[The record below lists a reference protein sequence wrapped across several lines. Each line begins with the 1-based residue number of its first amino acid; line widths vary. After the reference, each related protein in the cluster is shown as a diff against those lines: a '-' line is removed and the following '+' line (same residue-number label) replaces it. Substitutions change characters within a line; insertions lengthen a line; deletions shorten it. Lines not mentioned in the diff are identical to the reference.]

1 MKRPVIQARSLTLWQ
16 ARAFFSMAGL
26 YLFYYFGKKNIG
38 PATKAIE
45 DAFGLGHQQFGWAL
59 TAFTLTYALGQFING
74 FLGDR
79 YSPKRIML
87 IGALGGMAAN
97 LLFGLGNTLV
107 LFVIFWAINGYFS
120 AMGWAPGCRI
130 LCNWFPE
137 KRWGWWMG
145 LYNFFPYFGGALVVP
160 VAAWS
165 VNRWGWRGA
174 FFLPPFFLLLMAV
187 AFAFLGKSSPEQ
199 AGVRTPWHNRR
210 RGDSKKRTGAQEY
223 WQAFAHRGMAFP
235 YAVAF
240 GANAIRWGLLH
251 WSVMILETPVHDGG
265 FGLPLTQSGWVG
277 SLVDWGGMF
286 FAVALGLVSDRL
298 FRGRRWQTI
307 VLSMALTGAN
317 LFFLARGASILALPA
332 GMFLLCAT
340 VFVAGG
346 LIQGIHTPLF
356 CLPGDILGQELSGTG
371 AGIMDGWMY
380 VGASLAGFP
389 LGWWLD
395 TYGLSSGIALL
406 GLASL
411 VFGLLAIG
419 IRRPN
424 DSALE
429 VKNALPME
437 VSEQVV

>member
-1 MKRPVIQARSLTLWQ
+1 
-16 ARAFFSMAGL
+16 MAVL

-45 DAFGLGHQQFGWAL
+45 DTFGFSHEQIGWAL
-59 TAFTLTYALGQFING
+59 TAFTLAYALGQFING

-79 YSPKRIML
+79 YNPKKIMF
-87 IGALGGMAAN
+87 IGALGGLVAN
-97 LLFGLGNTLV
+97 LLFGFSGTLT
-107 LFVIFWAINGYFS
+107 LFVIFWAVNGYFS

-137 KRWGWWMG
+137 RRWGWWMG

-160 VAAWS
+160 IAAWS
-165 VNRWGWRGA
+165 VERWGWRGA
-174 FFLPPFFLLLMAV
+174 FVFPPVFLLAMAAV
-187 AFAFLGKSSPEQ
+187 FAFLGKSSPEQ
-199 AGVRTPWHNRR
+199 AGLETPWENRNRR
-210 RGDSKKRTGAQEY
+210 KSNQRTGAKEY
-223 WQAFAHRGMAFP
+223 RRAFTHRRMALP

-251 WSVMILETPVHDGG
+251 WCVMILQTPVAEGG
-265 FGLPLTQSGWVG
+265 FGLALTQAGWVG

-298 FRGRRWQTI
+298 FRGRRWETI
-307 VLSMALTGAN
+307 VLSLTLTGLSL
-317 LFFLARGASILALPA
+317 LFMARGASILTLPA

-340 VFVAGG
+340 VFIAGG

-356 CLPGDILGQELSGTG
+356 CLPGDILGQDLSGTG

-395 TYGLSSGIALL
+395 THGLSSGIALL
-406 GLASL
+406 GIASL
-411 VFGLLAIG
+411 AFGLLAIG
-419 IRRPN
+419 IRQGRHLAAEIGTLSPTEP
-424 DSALE
+424 SAQA
-429 VKNALPME
+429 V
-437 VSEQVV
+437 QI